1 MKKIILLLI
10 CSLTFSGLFA
20 QNTVRGTVTG
30 EGEALPGVN
39 VLLKGTSKGVVTDI
53 DGSYSIEVPGEDA
66 VLQFSYIGFKPK
78 EVTVGN
84 RSQIDVTLETD
95 LLSLQEVVV
104 VGYGTTTKKEATGAV
119 SAVNSEQIEKLNPQ
133 RVDQALQGQVAGVNI
148 NAASGSPGGAFNI
161 RIRGITTNGNNNPL
175 ILVDGVRYDPAGLN
189 ALNPNDIES
198 INVLKDATAGIYGVQ
213 SANGVIMITTKK
225 GKLNTKPKLNFSG
238 YYGVQETTNKLDL
251 LNAREYAVLKNEAF
265 AAGNQTQPFNNVALG
280 EGTDWQN
287 QVFQTAPIQNYNLT
301 VTGGSDKTSYSFGGS
316 YLDQEGIVGG
326 PQASFRRLNARLNF
340 VTELA
345 PKVKLENVLLYTNE
359 QRKTL
364 PEFSIG
370 SVLYNAVN
378 AYPTEGVFQDDG
390 SYSYLG
396 LVNDV
401 INPVTQM
408 ANTYNDNVTNK
419 IVGKQ
424 EITYDINDDFTVTG
438 RAGYNYAIYD
448 GKFFSPL
455 VYYGPGKAQNTALDA
470 NLTPIDVNIIEDIDI
485 PRLSSVTETRQTF
498 LDYNFEAFVNY
509 QRVFNDAHNFKAI
522 LGTSLF
528 GTSNSAVFGTAF
540 DIPYN
545 SWDFADISAA
555 DENNLLNNSSSW
567 QNRTRLMSIFLRTEY
582 SYQEKYLA
590 SFIIRRDGSSNFG
603 PNNRIGYFPT
613 LSAGWVISE
622 EDFFNPGFM
631 DFAKVRASFGVTGN
645 DRIPL
650 FAYRGLLEGEGV
662 YVFNDQLSNGIAFSQ
677 LGNPDLKW
685 ETTSQANLG
694 LNLSFLQGAINL
706 DADYYIKTTRD
717 LLFTPDV
724 SGVLGAYGAGSAPP
738 VINAGDVRNSGI
750 DLSIAY
756 NQQLSSDLNLNLTY
770 NFTTINNEVLA
781 LPEGVDFIEGGPFG
795 IGAVQATRMEVGFP
809 IGYFFG
815 FETEGV
821 YQNQEQVAGR
831 GVAQQH
837 AEPGALIFRDAD
849 GDGTVEFGNNEDKVM
864 IGSPIPDVTMGFNLG
879 ADYKGFDFSAF
890 FYASIGNDILRNF
903 ERQLPYANWLDYR
916 IARWIGEGSTNEHPR
931 LTTGP
936 NNNAQLSDYFIED
949 GSFLRLRNIQL
960 GYSLPANV
968 MQTVGLS
975 NARIYIAANNL
986 LTLTKYRG
994 FDPDFSGVDPLAS
1007 GIDYGFY
1014 PQAKSYMV
1022 GLNLNF

>member
-1 MKKIILLLI
+1 MKKIILSLI
-10 CSLTFSGLFA
+10 CSLSVSWLYA
-20 QNTVRGTVTG
+20 QNTVEGTVTG

-39 VLLKGTSKGVVTDI
+39 VLLKGTSSGVVTDI
-53 DGSYSIEVPGEDA
+53 DGSYTIEVPGEDA
-66 VLQFSYIGFKPK
+66 VLQFSYIGFQPK

-84 RSQIDVTLETD
+84 RSQIDVTLKTD
-95 LLSLQEVVV
+95 LMSLQEVVV

-119 SAVNSEQIEKLNPQ
+119 SAVNSEQIEALNPQ

-213 SANGVIMITTKK
+213 AANGVIMITTKK

-238 YYGVQETTNKLDL
+238 YYGIQETSNQLDL
-251 LNAREYAVLKNEAF
+251 LNAREYAILKNEAF
-265 AAGNQTQPFNNVALG
+265 AAGNQTPPFNNVELG
-280 EGTDWQN
+280 EGTDWQD

-301 VTGGSDKTSYSFGGS
+301 VSGGSDKTSYSFGGS

-345 PKVKLENVLLYTNE
+345 PRVKLENVLLYTNE
-359 QRKTL
+359 QRNTL

-370 SVLYNAVN
+370 SVLYNSIN
-378 AYPTEGVFQDDG
+378 AYPTEGIFQQDG

-401 INPVTQM
+401 INPLAQM
-408 ANTYNDNVTNK
+408 DNTYNDNVTNK

-424 EITYDINDDFTVTG
+424 EITYDINDNFTVTG

-455 VYYGPGKAQNTALDA
+455 VFYGPGKAQNTALDA
-470 NLTPIDVNIIEDIDI
+470 NLTPVEVEIAEDVEI
-485 PRLSSVTETRQTF
+485 PRLSNVTETRQTF

-509 QRVFNDAHNFKAI
+509 QRTLNDVHNIKAT

-528 GTSNSAVFGTAF
+528 GTSSSAVSGTAF
-540 DIPYN
+540 DVPYN

-555 DENNLLNNSSSW
+555 DGNNLLNNTSSW
-567 QNRTRLMSIFLRTEY
+567 QNRSRLMSIFLRTEY

-631 DFAKVRASFGVTGN
+631 DFAKVRASYGITGN

-662 YVFNDQLSNGIAFSQ
+662 YVFNDQLANGIAFSQ

-685 ETTSQANLG
+685 ETTSQSNLG

-756 NQQLSSDLNLNLTY
+756 NQQLSSDFNVNLTY

-781 LPEGVDFIEGGPFG
+781 LPEGVDFLEGGPFG
-795 IGAVQATRMEVGFP
+795 VGGALATRMEVGFP

-815 FETEGV
+815 YETQGV
-821 YQNQEQVAGR
+821 YQTEEQVAER
-831 GVAQQH
+831 GVEQQY
-837 AEPGALIFRDAD
+837 AEPGALIFRDTD
-849 GDGTVEFGNNEDKVM
+849 GDGTVEFGNDEDKVM

-879 ADYKGFDFSAF
+879 VDYKGFDFSAF

-903 ERQLPYANWLDYR
+903 ERQLPYANLLDYR
-916 IARWIGEGSTNEHPR
+916 IARWTGEGSTNEHPR
-931 LTTGP
+931 LTTGL
-936 NNNAQLSDYFIED
+936 NNNSQISDYFIED

-960 GYSLPANV
+960 GYTLPNNV
-968 MQTVGLS
+968 MQAVGLS
-975 NARIYIAANNL
+975 NARIYVAANNL

-994 FDPDFSGVDPLAS
+994 FDPDFSGGDPLSS